1 MGVTLELFRAAHG
14 LRANRISGIN
24 RSPVTRPSQASQFF
38 LFTQYY
44 RDDPIGNDEMG
55 GACTTHGSEKK

>member
-1 MGVTLELFRAAHG
+1 MGMTLELFRAAHG
-14 LRANRISGIN
+14 LRANKISGIN
-24 RSPVTRPSQASQFF
+24 RSPVIRPSHAPQFF

-44 RDDPIGNDEMG
+44 WDDPIGNDEMV